1 MFYSLGGIAVLLSLY
16 PAIKK
21 SKMGLIG
28 MSLGIISFFIGAAY
42 GTHMFS

>member
-1 MFYSLGGIAVLLSLY
+1 MGGIAVLLSLY

-28 MSLGIISFFIGAAY
+28 ITLGIISFLIGAANV
-42 GTHMFS
+42 THMFS